1 MLRTLT
7 ALLIFVPSLACAE
20 QTHGSSTPQVQ
31 QVVASFATVD
41 VHDLEQLHEDAD
53 LLVLDV
59 RTVREFSA
67 GHMPGALN
75 IDVGVLSGSLTQ
87 LDGYRD
93 QPVYVSC
100 RTSNRS
106 RVASQILVD
115 AGFSDVT
122 QVLGG
127 FSQWESSGYAVE
139 R

>member
-1 MLRTLT
+1 MLRVLATL
-7 ALLIFVPSLACAE
+7 LLLAPTFACATE
-20 QTHGSSTPQVQ
+20 PATSGQVQ
-31 QVVASFATVD
+31 ASFATVD
-41 VHDLEQLHEDAD
+41 VHELKALREGAEV
-53 LLVLDV
+53 LVLDV
-59 RTVREFSA
+59 RTAREFAA

-75 IDVGVLSGSLTQ
+75 IDVGVLDRSLDQ
-87 LDGYRD
+87 LAAHRD

-127 FSQWESSGYAVE
+127 FSDWESSGYTVE

>member
-1 MLRTLT
+1 MLRVLT
-7 ALLIFVPSLACAE
+7 ALLLLAPTFACAE
-20 QTHGSSTPQVQ
+20 NPTTAAVGSVAQVQ
-31 QVVASFATVD
+31 ASFATVD
-41 VHDLEQLHEDAD
+41 VHDLKLLREGAE

-59 RTVREFSA
+59 RTAREFTA

-75 IDVGVLSGSLTQ
+75 IDVGVLAGSLTE

-127 FSQWESSGYAVE
+127 FSEWESSGYAVE

>member
-1 MLRTLT
+1 MLRIL
-7 ALLIFVPSLACAE
+7 ASLLLLAPGVACAD
-20 QTHGSSTPQVQ
+20 GGVSSALGLQ
-31 QVVASFATVD
+31 QQAAAYSTVD
-41 VHDLEQLHEDAD
+41 VHDLSRLREQAE
-53 LLVLDV
+53 LVILDV
-59 RTVREFSA
+59 RTAGEFA
-67 GHMPGALN
+67 DGHMPGALN
-75 IDVGVLSGSLTQ
+75 VDVQVLGRSLAS
-87 LDGYRD
+87 LEAYKD

-127 FSQWESSGYAVE
+127 YADWQSSGYEVA